1 MATGKLVCVQD
12 YEDHAREH
20 LPKSVWD
27 YFSSGADDE
36 LTLRENQSAFRRL
49 RLRPRFLRDVSTRDL
64 TTTILGEKV
73 DMPIGISPS
82 GLHGLA
88 WQDGSLCIMNAA
100 ASMNV
105 CMTLPTFAT
114 STPKELVDV
123 APSALKWF
131 QLYVTPERDF
141 MKRLIQHVE
150 RLGYKA
156 LVITIDVPLTGN
168 RRAMTRDG
176 FHVPPHIKIANF
188 GEELK
193 RKYAFPADAT
203 DQSLSWKDIAWF
215 QSVTTMPIVLKGI
228 MTSEDAELAVQH
240 GVQAV
245 WVSNHGGRQLDSVPA
260 TIEVLPEV
268 VRAVRGRVE
277 VYMDGGVRTG
287 TDVMKALALGARA
300 VFVGRP
306 PLWGMAHSGE
316 EGVHHVLQILK
327 DELSLAMALSGCK
340 EIKDINPSLLQHEN
354 ERAKL

>member
-1 MATGKLVCVQD
+1 MAAGKLVCVQD
-12 YEDHAREH
+12 YEDYARKH
-20 LPKSVWD
+20 LSKSAWD

-36 LTLRENQSAFRRL
+36 QTLRENQAAFRRI
-49 RLRPRFLRDVSTRDL
+49 RLRPRMLRDVSTRDL

-73 DMPIGISPS
+73 DFPVCIAPT
-82 GLHGLA
+82 GLHEFA
-88 WQDGSLCIMNAA
+88 WQDGSLCMMKAA
-100 ASMNV
+100 AAMNV

-156 LVITIDVPLTGN
+156 LVITIDVPIVGN

-176 FHVPPHIKIANF
+176 FHVPPHIKISNF

-203 DQSLSWKDIAWF
+203 DPSLSWNDLAWF
-215 QSVTTMPIVLKGI
+215 QSVTSMPIVLKGV
-228 MTSEDAELAVQH
+228 MTSEDAKMAVQH

-245 WVSNHGGRQLDSVPA
+245 WVSNHGGRQLDGVPA
-260 TIEVLPEV
+260 TIEALPEV
-268 VRAVRGRVE
+268 VRAVGGRVE
-277 VYMDGGVRTG
+277 VYMDGGVRQG

-306 PLWGMAHSGE
+306 PLWGLAHSGE
-316 EGVHHVLQILK
+316 EGVRHVLQILK
-327 DELSLAMALSGCK
+327 DELSLAMALSGCQ
-340 EIKDINPSLLQHEN
+340 EIKDINRSLLQHQN
-354 ERAKL
+354 ELAKL